1 MGVGVAT
8 LSMNEGHNGQG
19 TARRLPTKPSTAIPE
34 RGNCLSD
41 SEDRLQKL
49 EERILKAFELFE
61 QSRAEKLALRQD
73 LEKLRVESR
82 GHAKVIEAHKRELVA
97 LRREREEVRIRV
109 MKLLQRIDA
118 LTTSESRG

>member
-1 MGVGVAT
+1 M
-8 LSMNEGHNGQG
+8 
-19 TARRLPTKPSTAIPE
+19 
-34 RGNCLSD
+34 SD

-82 GHAKVIEAHKRELVA
+82 EHAKVIEAHKRQLVA
-97 LRREREEVRIRV
+97 LRWEREDVRIRV
-109 MKLLQRIDA
+109 EKLLQQIDA
-118 LTTSESRG
+118 LTTPQSSG